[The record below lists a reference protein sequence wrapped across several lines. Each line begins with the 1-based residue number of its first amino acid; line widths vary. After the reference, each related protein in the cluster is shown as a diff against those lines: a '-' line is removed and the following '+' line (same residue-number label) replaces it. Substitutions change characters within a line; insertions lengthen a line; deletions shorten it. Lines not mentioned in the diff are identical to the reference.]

1 MAKMMRKITVLC
13 MVLVFCIGIM
23 TLPVLAAN
31 NGNGKGNGNG
41 NGNTGTG
48 QTQVHIHMQ
57 DGNVGSNGDDVTLIV
72 GDKEYEGN
80 IQGSKLN
87 IEMDSTDNG
96 FDFGADESMEVSY
109 KNNKTGET
117 GTITLTHK
125 EGNGNNIGNEKDEG
139 LNNFNGTVKQPT
151 QPTPTEPPVTEPP
164 VTEPPVTEPPV
175 TEPPVTEP
183 PVTEPPVTEP
193 PVTEPPVTEPPV
205 TEPPVT
211 EPPVTEPPVTE
222 PPVTE
227 TPAPQPQEEY
237 PVMTLNDDG
246 LVTIDDG
253 DVPLADVP
261 RTGDISLL
269 WMATSSLAAGGIILL
284 NRKRK

>member
-31 NGNGKGNGNG
+31 NGNGKENGNG

-109 KNNKTGET
+109 KNNTTGET

-125 EGNGNNIGNEKDEG
+125 EGNGNNIGSEHDNG

-164 VTEPPVTEPPV
+164 VTEPPVDPPV
-175 TEPPVTEP
+175 NPPVNP
-183 PVTEPPVTEP
+183 PAPQPQ
-193 PVTEPPVTEPPV
+193 
-205 TEPPVT
+205 
-211 EPPVTEPPVTE
+211 
-222 PPVTE
+222 
-227 TPAPQPQEEY
+227 PQPQEEY
-237 PVMTLNDDG
+237 PVMMLNDDG

-253 DVPLADVP
+253 AVPLADVP

-269 WMATSSLAAGGIILL
+269 WMAMSSLAAGGLILV
-284 NRKRK
+284 NKKRK